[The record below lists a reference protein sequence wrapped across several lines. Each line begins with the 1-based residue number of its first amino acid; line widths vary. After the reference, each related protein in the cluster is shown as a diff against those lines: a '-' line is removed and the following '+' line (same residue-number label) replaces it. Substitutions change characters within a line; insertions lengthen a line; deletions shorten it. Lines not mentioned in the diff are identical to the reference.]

1 MWFITSILYVI
12 FHNNYR
18 YGFQISGTLL
28 AFAIL
33 FVLLNKLPKASIPE
47 GYGNSSV
54 TSCDAGDSPLNY
66 GDRTAFWVSN
76 YLRATIICS
85 TNFSEFRK

>member
-1 MWFITSILYVI
+1 MIMIAFNRLTSTLV
-12 FHNNYR
+12 FHYTDSACSSYR

-33 FVLLNKLPKASIPE
+33 FVLLDKLPKASIPE
-47 GYGNSSV
+47 EYANSTV

-66 GDRTAFWVSN
+66 GDSTAFWVS
-76 YLRATIICS
+76 S
-85 TNFSEFRK
+85 